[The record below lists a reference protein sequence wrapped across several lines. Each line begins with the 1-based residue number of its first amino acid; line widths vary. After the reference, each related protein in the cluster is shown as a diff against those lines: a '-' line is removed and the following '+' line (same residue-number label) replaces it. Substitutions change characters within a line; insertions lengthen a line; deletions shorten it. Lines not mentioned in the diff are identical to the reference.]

1 MKGNRM
7 NEMEYLELMEASWRR
22 PLTAAE
28 EARLQAWLATHPEEQ
43 ARWDSELSLNNLLE
57 QLPDVPVA
65 SNFTAR
71 VLQAARRETPRP
83 AARPFLQLLGHWLM
97 PRRATAVA
105 WAGLVVCVTWFAIH
119 QAESN
124 TKARRARE
132 LVVISRTAVLSDPVV
147 VQDFDAIQR
156 LPYAEDEELFAVL
169 NK

>member
-1 MKGNRM
+1 M
-7 NEMEYLELMEASWRR
+7 NETEYQELLEASWRR
-22 PLTAAE
+22 RLTAAE

-43 ARWDSELSLNNLLE
+43 ARWESEMSLNHLLE

-71 VLQAARRETPRP
+71 VLQAARREAAQPQ
-83 AARPFLQLLGHWLM
+83 ARPFLQGLWLLLM

-105 WAGLVVCVTWFAIH
+105 WAALVICVTWFALY
-119 QAESN
+119 QADSN
-124 TKARRARE
+124 TKARQASE
-132 LVVISRTAVLSDPVV
+132 LAVIGRVAVVSDPVV
-147 VQDFDAIQR
+147 VEDFDTIRR